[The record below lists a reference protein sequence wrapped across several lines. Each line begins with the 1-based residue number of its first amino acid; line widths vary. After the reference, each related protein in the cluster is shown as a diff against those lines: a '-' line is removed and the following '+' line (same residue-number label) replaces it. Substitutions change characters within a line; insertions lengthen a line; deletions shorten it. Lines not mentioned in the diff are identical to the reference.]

1 MCFME
6 RATLTTHANEVW
18 RPVVGYEGLY
28 EVSSLGRVR
37 SLDRVHIQPSIQG
50 GCQEHLY
57 SGCILK
63 PRLSKGYHRVNIWKD
78 NSMKSASVHRLVAEA
93 FIPNPR
99 NLPEVNHKDENP
111 TNNNAL
117 NLEWCDSRY
126 NKNYGTANKRRAH
139 KLKKPIE
146 QLTKDLVHVAY
157 YNSIKEACRANKD
170 FAFGT
175 NIRRALKKGIC
186 AYGYRWRY
194 VDN

>member
-1 MCFME
+1 ME
-6 RATLTTHANEVW
+6 RETKTTPAVEVW
-18 RPVVGYEGLY
+18 LPVVGWEGLY
-28 EVSSLGRVR
+28 EVSSHGRVR
-37 SLDRVHIQPSIQG
+37 SIDRVHIQPSIQG
-50 GCQEHLY
+50 GYQDHLY
-57 SGCILK
+57 SGRILK
-63 PRLSKGYHRVNIWKD
+63 QRISKGYLRVNLWKN
-78 NSMKSASVHRLVAEA
+78 NSMKSTSVHRLVAEA

-111 TNNNAL
+111 INNNAL

-139 KLKKPIE
+139 KNKKPIE
-146 QLTKDLVHVAY
+146 QLTKDLVHVAC

-170 FAFGT
+170 FAYGT